1 MRYPALDALRG
12 VAAFAVLTHHCVLSG
27 LLPIPPG
34 RWTTLSRYTPLHLF
48 VNGRAPVILFFV
60 LSGFVLA
67 ISLEGRPLGP
77 SESVRFVLRRLCR
90 IYLPYAAIVLL
101 AASAAAATAPL
112 AVAGQGW
119 AGRLWSA
126 PVSFGLIGRHLLM
139 PVAGVDL
146 TLDRVAW
153 SLVHEIRLSVVF
165 PLLLLVASR
174 APLAAGLGSVAL
186 FAFGHRWSGCDALGC
201 LPFNGADTA
210 GSFGATAYFV
220 PFFVAGLLLARY
232 RATIP
237 ALAGRAGPSGV
248 ALAWFAAIVGLIV
261 PFKFELLPD
270 AEVGLAA
277 TLLLA
282 LVLAG
287 GGPARLLGWTPL
299 RWLGRVSFSLYLCH
313 LVVLALVLR
322 LGAGA
327 DRTTL
332 LGAVLLFSLLAAEC
346 VYRLAEA
353 PCVRLGRRLA
363 VPKRARDGCATAIAE
378 PELAWTGGRP
388 AA

>member
-1 MRYPALDALRG
+1 MRYPALDAVRG

-67 ISLEGRPLGP
+67 VSLEGRPLGP
-77 SESVRFVLRRLCR
+77 GESIRFVLRRLCR
-90 IYLPYAAIVLL
+90 IYLPYAAMVLL
-101 AASAAAATAPL
+101 AACAAAATGSL
-112 AVAGQGW
+112 AVAEQGW

-126 PVSFGLIGRHLLM
+126 PVSAGLIARHLLM
-139 PVAGVDL
+139 PVVGVDL

-165 PLLLLVASR
+165 PLLLLAASR
-174 APLAAGLGSVAL
+174 TPLAVALGSMAL
-186 FAFGHRWSGCDALGC
+186 FAFGQRWSGCDAPAC
-201 LPFNGADTA
+201 LPFNGAGTA
-210 GSFGATAYFV
+210 ASFGATAYFV
-220 PFFVAGLLLARY
+220 AFFVAGLLLARN
-232 RATIP
+232 RAAIP
-237 ALAGRAGPSGV
+237 ALAAKAGAPGL
-248 ALAWFAAIVGLIV
+248 ALAWTAAIAGLIV

-282 LVLAG
+282 LVVAG
-287 GGPARLLGWTPL
+287 GRPARLLGCTPL

-313 LVVLALVLR
+313 LLVLALVLR

-327 DRTTL
+327 DRRLL
-332 LGAVLLFSLLAAEC
+332 LGAVLLLSLVAAEC
-346 VYRLAEA
+346 VHRLAEA
-353 PCVRLGRRLA
+353 PCMRLGRWLA
-363 VPKRARDGCATAIAE
+363 APERARTTCAPAAPE